1 MNTTTQAAETTEQTT
16 DTTQAT
22 DTGISGPGRDELVAA
37 LEGIDLEAAANET
50 PEQVQA
56 AQAAADAAKVAGT
69 QPADDANVPEVVRL
83 IRAREQAQK
92 VRDEGKSAA
101 DTLLSEARAEGER
114 IKAEMIAQAKAEAQA
129 IARQQ
134 LEQLRSKP
142 LEAIKQIGWNTQ
154 DLVDQVT
161 REGDPQWQAM
171 QQLRAQQEQFGN
183 QVKTAEER
191 AKAAE
196 EAAKAYTVQVEEAQR
211 IAAEHEFMGLA
222 TADRAPSF
230 RKAAESFVQSA
241 KAMGLNVTHEQ
252 VMIQRAHEAARDIRK
267 AGGVA
272 TPATVVQYLEYVTAQ
287 SMGGGAVGQV
297 VDTTQQAAASQ
308 NSRPTGRA
316 NGTRTLSAAGASER
330 RSAPKPIHDMSP
342 AEERQALAEAAAE
355 AMRTSTR

>member
-22 DTGISGPGRDELVAA
+22 DPGLSGPGRDELVAA

-69 QPADDANVPEVVRL
+69 PPADDANVPEVVRL

-101 DTLLSEARAEGER
+101 ETMLAEARAQAEQ

-134 LEQLRSKP
+134 LEHLRSKP

-171 QQLRAQQEQFGN
+171 QALRAQQEQFGN

-191 AKAAE
+191 ATAAETAAKQYAEQIQLAQRAAAEQEFLGLATQQAPSVRKAAE
-196 EAAKAYTVQVEEAQR
+196 EFARVASQNG
-211 IAAEHEFMGLA
+211 MPM
-222 TADRAPSF
+222 TA
-230 RKAAESFVQSA
+230 
-241 KAMGLNVTHEQ
+241 EQ
-252 VMIQRAHEAARDIRK
+252 VMIRRAHEAADAIK
-267 AGGVA
+267 AAGRVA

-297 VDTTQQAAASQ
+297 ADTTQQAAASQ

>member
-1 MNTTTQAAETTEQTT
+1 MNTTQAAETTEQTT
-16 DTTQAT
+16 DTAQAT
-22 DTGISGPGRDELVAA
+22 DHGVSGPGRDELVAA

-56 AQAAADAAKVAGT
+56 AQAAADAAKVAAAAP
-69 QPADDANVPEVVRL
+69 PADEPEVVRL
-83 IRAREQAQK
+83 IRAKEQAQK

-101 DTLLSEARAEGER
+101 DQYLADAKAEGER

-134 LEQLRSKP
+134 LEHLRSKP

-171 QQLRAQQEQFGN
+171 QALRAQQEQFGN

-191 AKAAE
+191 AAAAE
-196 EAAKAYTVQVEEAQR
+196 AAAKQYTAQVEEAQR
-211 IAAEHEFMGLA
+211 VAAEHEFMGLA

-230 RKAAESFVQSA
+230 RKAAETFVQSA
-241 KAMGLNVTHEQ
+241 KAMGLNVTPEQ
-252 VMIQRAHEAARDIRK
+252 VMIQRAHEAARTIRQ

-272 TPATVVQYLEYVTAQ
+272 TPAAVVQYLEYVTTQ
-287 SMGGGAVGQV
+287 QTGGGAVGQV
-297 VDTTQQAAASQ
+297 ADTSQQAAATQ

-330 RSAPKPIHDMSP
+330 RGSPKPIHEMTP
-342 AEERQALAEAAAE
+342 AEERQALADVALE

>member
-22 DTGISGPGRDELVAA
+22 DAGISGPGRDELVAA

-56 AQAAADAAKVAGT
+56 AQAAADKAKVAGEAT
-69 QPADDANVPEVVRL
+69 PPADEPEVVRL

-101 DTLLSEARAEGER
+101 ETMLAEARAEAER

-134 LEQLRSKP
+134 LEALRTKP

-171 QQLRAQQEQFGN
+171 QQLRAQQEQIGN

-191 AKAAE
+191 AAAAEAAAKQHVEQLAMAQRAAAEQEFLGLATQQAPSVRKAAE
-196 EAAKAYTVQVEEAQR
+196 EFARVASMNGIPT
-211 IAAEHEFMGLA
+211 
-222 TADRAPSF
+222 TP
-230 RKAAESFVQSA
+230 
-241 KAMGLNVTHEQ
+241 EQ
-252 VMIQRAHEAARDIRK
+252 VMIRRAHEAADAIK
-267 AGGVA
+267 ATGRVA

-297 VDTTQQAAASQ
+297 ADTSQQAAAAQ

-316 NGTRTLSAAGASER
+316 NGTRTLHAAGASER